1 MLRRYLLATAS
12 AIAIAAPAIAA
23 DLPPPPPP
31 PPPIPIFT
39 WTGLYVGGQIGY
51 AWGNDNINIRSFV
64 VPGLFLLSSNPN
76 GVIGG
81 AHIGYNLQIGQWVAG
96 IEGDVD
102 GTNFRRTSGPD
113 PFFGDT
119 FLRISK
125 DIEGSVRGR
134 VGIAWDRALLYAT
147 GGVAFAGIETSY
159 TSPVGFNGFSRTR
172 VGYTVGGGIEYA
184 ITNNWSV
191 RAEYR
196 FSDFGR
202 FTDLAA
208 VALAPGIAVGHR
220 LIQNRVQAGFS
231 YKFDMWAPGPVVATY

>member
-1 MLRRYLLATAS
+1 MLRRYLLSAAS
-12 AIAIAAPAIAA
+12 AIAIAAPAFAA

-31 PPPIPIFT
+31 VPIFT
-39 WTGLYVGGQIGY
+39 WTGVYIGGQIGY
-51 AWGNDNINIRSFV
+51 AWGNDNINITDFV
-64 VPGLFLLSSNPN
+64 VPAFFTLSSNPN

-81 AHIGYNLQIGQWVAG
+81 AHLGYNLQIGQWVAG
-96 IEGDVD
+96 LEGDVD

-113 PFFGDT
+113 PIFGDT
-119 FLRISK
+119 FFRIRK

-134 VGIAWDRALLYAT
+134 AGIAWDRVLLYAT
-147 GGVAFAGIETSY
+147 GGVAFAGIDTSY
-159 TSPVGFNGFSRTR
+159 TSPVGFDGFSRTR
-172 VGYTVGGGIEYA
+172 VGFTVGGGIEYA
-184 ITNNWSV
+184 VTNNWSV

-202 FTDLAA
+202 LTDLPA

-231 YKFDMWAPGPVVATY
+231 YKFDAWAPGPAVAAY